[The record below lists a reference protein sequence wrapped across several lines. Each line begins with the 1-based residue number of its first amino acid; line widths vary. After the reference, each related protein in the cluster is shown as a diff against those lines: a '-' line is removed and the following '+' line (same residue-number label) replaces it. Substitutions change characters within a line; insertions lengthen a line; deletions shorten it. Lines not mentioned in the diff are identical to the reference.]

1 MQELSVSPKS
11 WRKTFLFQNLGK
23 SPSVSVSMD
32 IIPATSSVRT
42 NMQADTGIRESDG
55 QRDEDVNVLTMS
67 DAETGQVLNAVS
79 SETAVSVLS
88 MLSESSKVSK
98 EIAESLDMSVQNVR
112 YHLNKLEDAGLIETD
127 GIRYSERGREMSVY
141 RVAESPTVIV
151 LGDEE
156 RLEDVDG

>member
-1 MQELSVSPKS
+1 MEELSVSPKS
-11 WRKTFLFQNLGK
+11 WRKTLLFQNLGK

-42 NMQADTGIRESDG
+42 NMRADTGIRESDG